1 MACTKRRKK
10 NIEQR
15 SLLKPELKQV
25 CWNLQKHQ
33 TPVELR
39 ALSIKK
45 KQKVWRFFPEAFF
58 FLKTRRDSSLLN
70 LLSVLTIPP
79 RRLVQS
85 LPLSGCSHG
94 NHQVSR
100 QAWKA
105 RQGTCDSLHM
115 LRQHTLSDNR
125 RLTPSHFFFFLSF
138 FFKLASTQCSH
149 KKAMFGESWN
159 STSRRPV
166 CQSICLPPCLSPC
179 VTHPH
184 THTHKHTHAH
194 K

>member
-15 SLLKPELKQV
+15 SLLKPELKLKSSKTPNS
-25 CWNLQKHQ
+25 CRIKSLKHQ
-33 TPVELR
+33 KN
-39 ALSIKK
+39 KK
-45 KQKVWRFFPEAFF
+45 FGGFSPKLF

-138 FFKLASTQCSH
+138 FSNLQVHSVVTKRRCLVSLESRQADDQSASPSVCH
-149 KKAMFGESWN
+149 
-159 STSRRPV
+159 PV
-166 CQSICLPPCLSPC
+166 YLP
-179 VTHPH
+179 
-184 THTHKHTHAH
+184 A
-194 K
+194 

>member
-10 NIEQR
+10 NRTKVLVKTWIKTG
-15 SLLKPELKQV
+15 LLKSSKTPNSCRIKSL
-25 CWNLQKHQ
+25 KHQ
-33 TPVELR
+33 KN
-39 ALSIKK
+39 KK
-45 KQKVWRFFPEAFF
+45 FGGFSPKLFF

-138 FFKLASTQCSH
+138 FSNLQVHSVVTKRRCLVSLESRQADDQSASPSVCH
-149 KKAMFGESWN
+149 
-159 STSRRPV
+159 PV
-166 CQSICLPPCLSPC
+166 YLPAW
-179 VTHPH
+179 H
-184 THTHKHTHAH
+184 THTQTHACT
-194 K
+194 

>member
-45 KQKVWRFFPEAFF
+45 TKSLEVFPRSFF
-58 FLKTRRDSSLLN
+58 FFFKDSERFLALK
-70 LLSVLTIPP
+70 PP
-79 RRLVQS
+79 L
-85 LPLSGCSHG
+85 CSHNPPKEAG
-94 NHQVSR
+94 AKSAAVWLFPWQPPGEQTGLEST
-100 QAWKA
+100 A
-105 RQGTCDSLHM
+105 GTCDSLHM

-138 FFKLASTQCSH
+138 FSNLQVHSVVTKRRCLVSLESRQADDQSASPSVCH
-149 KKAMFGESWN
+149 
-159 STSRRPV
+159 PV
-166 CQSICLPPCLSPC
+166 YLPAW
-179 VTHPH
+179 H
-184 THTHKHTHAH
+184 THTQTHACT
-194 K
+194 

>member
-45 KQKVWRFFPEAFF
+45 NKKFGGFSPKLFFF

-138 FFKLASTQCSH
+138 FSNLQVHSVVTKRRCLVSLESRQADDQSASPSVCH
-149 KKAMFGESWN
+149 
-159 STSRRPV
+159 PV
-166 CQSICLPPCLSPC
+166 YLPAW
-179 VTHPH
+179 H
-184 THTHKHTHAH
+184 THTQTHACT
-194 K
+194 